1 MHELGAESNFS
12 LKGFLGN
19 DCRTKPLGNT
29 AMFQMTH
36 ECGRQFSVVVN
47 LKDEL
52 VLKISNEILNFPD
65 TFEILSGK
73 NNFVTLVSLTNLG
86 LLRF

>member
-1 MHELGAESNFS
+1 MYNFS

-19 DCRTKPLGNT
+19 DCRMKSLGNT
-29 AMFQMTH
+29 TVFQMTH
-36 ECGRQFSVVVN
+36 ECRRQFSVVVN

-52 VLKISNEILNFPD
+52 VLKISNEILNFSD

-73 NNFVTLVSLTNLG
+73 NNFVTLVSFTNFR

>member
-12 LKGFLGN
+12 LKDFLGN

-36 ECGRQFSVVVN
+36 ECRRLFSVVVN

-65 TFEILSGK
+65 TSEILSGK
-73 NNFVTLVSLTNLG
+73 NNFVTLVSFTNFG